1 MQALLTAIKA
11 KHEKVLPA
19 AKEVNP
25 GEQKLDR
32 KKKEVTAL
40 PTATKVKDEKVLP
53 AAKEV
58 NPGEQKLD
66 RKKNEVTALPAAA
79 EVKDEKALPVAKE
92 VNPDEKKQSSQS
104 TSDGVMPAQPEQMS
118 NKATGCEAES
128 KVHDQGST
136 HKNNDQKGDDS
147 TAGELGGMIDGL
159 PTPPEPLDLEPSAC
173 SWRGPVNHA
182 GRDMELVEQEKIMFP
197 AFIATGLHGPIQ
209 HNTIYCAVP
218 FPKWPMTAQGGNY
231 ARMIGQSV
239 WGKDPKAIPPVY
251 VPRERPLPPPP
262 LPPPPVT
269 PPPAV
274 VHPAQGNWYEPTD
287 WSYWPWGNDGMDW
300 DYWSNE
306 SWQQYGCNEQ
316 EAGQEQFQH
325 GPGEQH
331 EEQGHLCQV
340 QGGEGDVQEF
350 ANVSGTKGA
359 SSDEMEEI
367 PVEPS
372 ATAGSIAPKAMPT
385 RSMRPKEP
393 SMPPPAHLY
402 AGAYNQLMQTLGLK
416 KSS

>member
-1 MQALLTAIKA
+1 MMIDMQKNHHRKKKNEDKTTDDGKKDIDRKKDEVQALLTAIKA

-32 KKKEVTAL
+32 KK
-40 PTATKVKDEKVLP
+40 
-53 AAKEV
+53 
-58 NPGEQKLD
+58 
-66 RKKNEVTALPAAA
+66 NEGTALPAAA

-104 TSDGVMPAQPEQMS
+104 TNDGVMPAQPEQMS

-197 AFIATGLHGPIQ
+197 AFIANGPIQ

-218 FPKWPMTAQGGNY
+218 FPKWPMTAQG
-231 ARMIGQSV
+231 
-239 WGKDPKAIPPVY
+239 AI
-251 VPRERPLPPPP
+251 
-262 LPPPPVT
+262 
-269 PPPAV
+269 
-274 VHPAQGNWYEPTD
+274 
-287 WSYWPWGNDGMDW
+287 M
-300 DYWSNE
+300 
-306 SWQQYGCNEQ
+306 
-316 EAGQEQFQH
+316 
-325 GPGEQH
+325 
-331 EEQGHLCQV
+331 
-340 QGGEGDVQEF
+340 
-350 ANVSGTKGA
+350 
-359 SSDEMEEI
+359 
-367 PVEPS
+367 
-372 ATAGSIAPKAMPT
+372 
-385 RSMRPKEP
+385 
-393 SMPPPAHLY
+393 
-402 AGAYNQLMQTLGLK
+402 LG
-416 KSS
+416 

>member
-1 MQALLTAIKA
+1 VQALLTAIKA

-66 RKKNEVTALPAAA
+66 RKKNEGTALPAAA

-218 FPKWPMTAQGGNY
+218 FPKWPMTAQG
-231 ARMIGQSV
+231 
-239 WGKDPKAIPPVY
+239 AI
-251 VPRERPLPPPP
+251 
-262 LPPPPVT
+262 
-269 PPPAV
+269 
-274 VHPAQGNWYEPTD
+274 
-287 WSYWPWGNDGMDW
+287 M
-300 DYWSNE
+300 
-306 SWQQYGCNEQ
+306 
-316 EAGQEQFQH
+316 
-325 GPGEQH
+325 
-331 EEQGHLCQV
+331 
-340 QGGEGDVQEF
+340 
-350 ANVSGTKGA
+350 
-359 SSDEMEEI
+359 
-367 PVEPS
+367 
-372 ATAGSIAPKAMPT
+372 
-385 RSMRPKEP
+385 
-393 SMPPPAHLY
+393 
-402 AGAYNQLMQTLGLK
+402 LG
-416 KSS
+416 